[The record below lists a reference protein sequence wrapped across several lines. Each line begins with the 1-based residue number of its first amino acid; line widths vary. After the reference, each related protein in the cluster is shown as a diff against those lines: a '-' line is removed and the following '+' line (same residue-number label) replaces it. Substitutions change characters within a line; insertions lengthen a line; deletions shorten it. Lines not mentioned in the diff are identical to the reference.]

1 MGIKSGPRIVKD
13 GLVIDLDPAALRSYS
28 GSGNTWYDLT
38 SNSYNQTL
46 TGMGYTTDNNGLM
59 NSSGS
64 SYATGAINSVVNIDG
79 PLSMSFWIKFTNLTG
94 IQSLGITNG
103 TTSPSAAMQIGLRT
117 GGLGTIWK
125 YGGATLI
132 PFTNPTVNTWYHY
145 SVTLASS
152 TMYFYINGAYNNSAV
167 VTPQSGG
174 AVSLNFGDYKSDGTG
189 NEKIL
194 GYLGSYQ
201 LYNRALTAQEILQ
214 NYNAT
219 KRRYGL

>member
-1 MGIKSGPRIVKD
+1 MGVKAGPRIVTN
-13 GLVIDLDPAALRSYS
+13 GLICDLDPAQIRSYS

-38 SNSYNQTL
+38 INRFNQTL
-46 TGMGYTTDNNGLM
+46 SGMGYTTDNKGLM

-64 SYATGAINSVVNIDG
+64 SYSTGSINSAINIDG
-79 PLSMSFWIKFTNLTG
+79 PLSMSFWIKFTSLSG

-103 TTSPSAAMQIGLRT
+103 TTSPTAAMQVGLRT
-117 GGLGTIWK
+117 GGLGTVWK
-125 YGGATLI
+125 YGGANLI
-132 PFTNPTVNTWYHY
+132 TFTNPVVNTWYHY

-152 TMYFYINGAYNNSAV
+152 TMFFYINGAYNNSAV

-174 AVSLNFGDYKSDGTG
+174 AVSLNFGDYRSDGTG

-194 GYLGSYQ
+194 GYLGNFQ

-219 KRRYGL
+219 KGRYGI